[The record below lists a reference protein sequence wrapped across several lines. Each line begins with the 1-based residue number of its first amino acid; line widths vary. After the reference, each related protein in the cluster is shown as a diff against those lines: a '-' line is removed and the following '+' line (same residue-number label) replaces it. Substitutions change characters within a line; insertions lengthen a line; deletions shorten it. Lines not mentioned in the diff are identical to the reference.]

1 MYYSIP
7 KEVFFSSYLECY
19 FYVMI
24 YFTCK
29 LYAAHYIRSHR
40 YFTMIFR
47 NWAPEAVFA
56 LSESVLQVNCCS
68 IATFICYSW
77 WIPMDRLYLAIKR
90 LPLKIVSSGL
100 E

>member
-40 YFTMIFR
+40 YFMMIFR

-56 LSESVLQVNCCS
+56 LSESVLQVDCCS

-77 WIPMDRLYLAIKR
+77 WIPMDRLYLQSNFC
-90 LPLKIVSSGL
+90 L
-100 E
+100 